1 MQLFIVSNESNWNI
15 LNEMNPAKKMQF
27 EAVVAN
33 PPFSYRW
40 QPKEEM
46 AKDPKGK
53 GTPQS
58 IFARTWIR
66 ANSII

>member
-1 MQLFIVSNESNWNI
+1 
-15 LNEMNPAKKMQF
+15 MNPAKKMQF

-46 AKDPKGK
+46 AEDLLKMYASKEALLNIDELL
-53 GTPQS
+53 
-58 IFARTWIR
+58 
-66 ANSII
+66 